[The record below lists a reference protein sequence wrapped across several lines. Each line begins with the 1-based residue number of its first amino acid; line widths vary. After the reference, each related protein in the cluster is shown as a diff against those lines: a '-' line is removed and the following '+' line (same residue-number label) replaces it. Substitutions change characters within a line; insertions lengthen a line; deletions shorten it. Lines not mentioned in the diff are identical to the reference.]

1 MNDQALP
8 TYFEFDQADL
18 EANRNGILSEKEK
31 QKLGRQRK
39 YDQQYGL
46 KVGYLL
52 LAVALILLLIYII
65 FFMAFGGGGIGLGF
79 VLLVCAAIGYLELH
93 HAYTAKIDTSKDLI
107 KRVEGPIRITGEQG
121 RHAMAYTLYIGKKEF
136 EVDEELTG
144 YVNQGDI
151 YAIYFDGSKI
161 LSTEWLSKGK

>member
-46 KVGYLL
+46 
-52 LAVALILLLIYII
+52 
-65 FFMAFGGGGIGLGF
+65 
-79 VLLVCAAIGYLELH
+79 
-93 HAYTAKIDTSKDLI
+93 
-107 KRVEGPIRITGEQG
+107 
-121 RHAMAYTLYIGKKEF
+121 
-136 EVDEELTG
+136 
-144 YVNQGDI
+144 
-151 YAIYFDGSKI
+151 
-161 LSTEWLSKGK
+161 